1 MVVVPPTF
9 KLPLTNKLFK
19 LVDPDTFNDDN
30 NVDEPKTSILEK
42 LVLLF
47 KLLIDNNVGVEK
59 LENVVLLH
67 QWFGVFLIH
76 IIHLIISL
84 IRYI

>member
-30 NVDEPKTSILEK
+30 NVDEPKTSILE
-42 LVLLF
+42 
-47 KLLIDNNVGVEK
+47 N
-59 LENVVLLH
+59 
-67 QWFGVFLIH
+67 
-76 IIHLIISL
+76 
-84 IRYI
+84 

>member
-9 KLPLTNKLFK
+9 KLSLTDKLSK
-19 LVDPDTFNDDN
+19 LVDPDRFNDDN

-47 KLLIDNNVGVEK
+47 KLLIANDVD
-59 LENVVLLH
+59 VV
-67 QWFGVFLIH
+67 
-76 IIHLIISL
+76 
-84 IRYI
+84 